1 MFTVSTSFNLD
12 RTRIERMLR
21 LPGGMV
27 YRNMERRVQRVEAEA
42 KRRAPGSMG
51 AGIQVQ
57 IHRGPGGDFRGVV
70 RSTHHASIFVLFG
83 TGIYG
88 PTGRRITPVRAQ
100 SLRFVTGGRVVFAKS
115 VKGQK
120 ANNFL
125 AESIRAAL

>member
-1 MFTVSTSFNLD
+1 MFTVSTSFDLH
-12 RTRIERMLR
+12 RTTIERMLR

-42 KRRAPGSMG
+42 KRRAPGSMS
-51 AGIQVQ
+51 AGIRVQ
-57 IHRGPGGDFRGVV
+57 IHRGPGGDFRGVI

-100 SLRFVTGGRVVFAKS
+100 SLRFVSGGRVVFAKS